1 MVNKIPTELDN
12 PIDVFLYN
20 QIDEHLDFYKHIGFT
35 PNGLTTLSLIFGLI
49 GVYNLY
55 HDNYLY
61 AAVFFF
67 ISYYFDCADGKFARK
82 YNQVTKFGD
91 MYDHFTDFIK
101 VILLFYVMYKKSP
114 KKFYKVFGFSVILG
128 ALCMLYMNCQEKMY
142 GKSNESIFLNL
153 FNVKLD
159 NCEEKMKYFKY
170 FGAGTLMTYFS
181 ICILFWDMI

>member
-20 QIDEHLDFYKHIGFT
+20 QIDKHLDFYNNIGFT
-35 PNGLTTLSLIFGLI
+35 PNRLTTLSLIFGLI

-55 HDNYLY
+55 CDNYLY
-61 AAVFFF
+61 GALFFF

-82 YNQVTKFGD
+82 YDMVTKFGD
-91 MYDHFTDFIK
+91 IYDHFTDFIK

-114 KKFYKVFGFSVILG
+114 TKFYKVLGFSVILSS
-128 ALCMLYMNCQEKMY
+128 LCMLYMNCQEKMY
-142 GKSNESIFLNL
+142 GKSNESVFLNL
-153 FNVKLD
+153 FNINLD
-159 NCEEKMKYFKY
+159 NCEDKMKYLKY

-181 ICILFWDMI
+181 ICILFWDFI